1 MAYENE
7 LAIAQKAVMAAAQ
20 LCETVRRDM
29 VPEAM
34 EKQDKSPSHC
44 CRLRLSSHYL

>member
-7 LAIAQKAVMAAAQ
+7 LAIAQKAVIAAAK
-20 LCETVRRDM
+20 LCETVRREM

-34 EKQDKSPSHC
+34 EKSRQKSGYSSG
-44 CRLRLSSHYL
+44 LRFPGDHL